1 MSENSVVEA
10 LENADLHDRLI
21 VLIDYHA
28 HARRLT
34 LRIARRGEGEAG
46 AGLTQTLMFDGVYGL
61 HCDPQD
67 ALAPLDGADDVAEI
81 LVFEARERADGSGEV
96 KLVFLR
102 PDKATGRD
110 DTKVVTFRA
119 FGARWRD

>member
-1 MSENSVVEA
+1 MSQNSVVEA
-10 LENADLHDRLI
+10 LTQADLHDRLI

-34 LRIARRGEGEAG
+34 LRIERRRAGEEDAG
-46 AGLTQTLMFDGVYGL
+46 RTQTLLFDTMFGL

-67 ALAPLDGADDVAEI
+67 ALAPLEGEEVGEI

-102 PDKATGRD
+102 KDRTTRRD
-110 DTKVVTFRA
+110 VTQVVTFRA

>member
-1 MSENSVVEA
+1 MTENTVVEA
-10 LENADLHDRLI
+10 LTRADLHSRLI
-21 VLIDYHA
+21 SLIDYHA

-34 LRIARRGEGEAG
+34 LRIERRSDGEERAG
-46 AGLTQTLMFDGVYGL
+46 WAQTLMFDSVFGL

-67 ALAPLDGADDVAEI
+67 ALAPMDGENDVGEI
-81 LVFEARERADGSGEV
+81 LVFEARERADGAGEV

-102 PDKATGRD
+102 PARATGRD
-110 DTKVVTFRA
+110 PTQVVTFRA

>member
-1 MSENSVVEA
+1 MSQNAVVEA
-10 LENADLHDRLI
+10 LAQADLHDRLI

-34 LRIARRGEGEAG
+34 LRIETRGADAEG
-46 AGLTQTLMFDGVYGL
+46 AGRTQTLLFDSLIGL

-67 ALAPLDGADDVAEI
+67 ALAPLDGNEVGEI
-81 LVFEARERADGSGEV
+81 LVLEARERADGAGEV
-96 KLVFLR
+96 KLVFRR
-102 PDKATGRD
+102 PNKAGGED
-110 DTKVVTFRA
+110 APQVVTFRA